1 MKLHD
6 RAFSTFFSV
15 YSSIF
20 LTSFYPSLC
29 PISVAD
35 FLAQPAHQASEL
47 GLLSHADAHAMGWEA
62 FETAVASTRLRSHR
76 DFVYK
81 GAVTMWAQ
89 QLKRTGGSEEAL
101 IGTLC
106 DEMKKNWVLEQ
117 PSEPSMAALFFSLEF
132 FTVADLM
139 HSQLVKDFECPVLD
153 LLPGMIAK
161 CFQSLTQLSGQ
172 SHVRQGVE
180 VKGGV
185 VEKESV
191 EVKESIEE
199 VKENE
204 EVKDN
209 SETQLKAHN
218 IPTTTTATQ

>member
-1 MKLHD
+1 
-6 RAFSTFFSV
+6 
-15 YSSIF
+15 
-20 LTSFYPSLC
+20 
-29 PISVAD
+29 
-35 FLAQPAHQASEL
+35 
-47 GLLSHADAHAMGWEA
+47 MGWEA

-106 DEMKKNWVLEQ
+106 DEMKKNWALEQ

-161 CFQSLTQLSGQ
+161 CFQSLTRLSGQ

>member
-1 MKLHD
+1 
-6 RAFSTFFSV
+6 
-15 YSSIF
+15 
-20 LTSFYPSLC
+20 
-29 PISVAD
+29 
-35 FLAQPAHQASEL
+35 
-47 GLLSHADAHAMGWEA
+47 MGWEA

-139 HSQLVKDFECPVLD
+139 HSQLVKDVECPVLD

-180 VKGGV
+180 VK
-185 VEKESV
+185 ESE

>member
-1 MKLHD
+1 M
-6 RAFSTFFSV
+6 
-15 YSSIF
+15 
-20 LTSFYPSLC
+20 TSFYPSLC
-29 PISVAD
+29 PISVTD

-47 GLLSHADAHAMGWEA
+47 ALLSHTDTHAMGWEA

-180 VKGGV
+180 VKESEEVKESV

-191 EVKESIEE
+191 EE

>member
-1 MKLHD
+1 M
-6 RAFSTFFSV
+6 
-15 YSSIF
+15 
-20 LTSFYPSLC
+20 
-29 PISVAD
+29 SVAD

-47 GLLSHADAHAMGWEA
+47 ALLSHTDTHAMGWEA

-161 CFQSLTQLSGQ
+161 CFQSLTRLSGQ

-180 VKGGV
+180 VKESEEV
-185 VEKESV
+185 KESV
-191 EVKESIEE
+191 VEKESIEE

>member
-1 MKLHD
+1 
-6 RAFSTFFSV
+6 
-15 YSSIF
+15 
-20 LTSFYPSLC
+20 
-29 PISVAD
+29 
-35 FLAQPAHQASEL
+35 
-47 GLLSHADAHAMGWEA
+47 MGWEA

-101 IGTLC
+101 IGYVC
-106 DEMKKNWVLEQ
+106 DEMKKNWALEQ

-161 CFQSLTQLSGQ
+161 CFQSLTRLSGQ

>member
-6 RAFSTFFSV
+6 RTFSTFFSF

-29 PISVAD
+29 PISVTD

-47 GLLSHADAHAMGWEA
+47 ALLSHTDTHAMGWEA

-139 HSQLVKDFECPVLD
+139 HSQLVQDVECPVLD

-180 VKGGV
+180 VK
-185 VEKESV
+185 ESE
-191 EVKESIEE
+191 EVKES
-199 VKENE
+199 VVEN
-204 EVKDN
+204 DN